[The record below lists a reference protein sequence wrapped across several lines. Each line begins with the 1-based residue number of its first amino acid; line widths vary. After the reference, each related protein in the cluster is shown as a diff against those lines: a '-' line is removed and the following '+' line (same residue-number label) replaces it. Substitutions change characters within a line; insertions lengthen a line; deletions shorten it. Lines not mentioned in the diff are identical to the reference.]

1 MDRGLSSARGPG
13 NGYKAIIAAVYCGLM
28 APAVLHAQLVDP
40 TRPPDYVPGGAQQE
54 TGPQDVRGFNGSP
67 WDLTST
73 LVSPQRTLAVI
84 NGQVVIKG
92 SKIGD
97 MTVEK
102 IETDQVLLVG
112 GGRTEVIDLVGQDIK
127 KPAKS
132 GEQ

>member
-1 MDRGLSSARGPG
+1 MDRGLSAVRRLG
-13 NGYKAIIAAVYCGLM
+13 NVLKAIIAAVFCGFM
-28 APAVLHAQLVDP
+28 APAVLHAQLMDP
-40 TRPPDYVPGGAQQE
+40 TRPPDYMPGGAQQE
-54 TGPQDVRGFNGSP
+54 TGPLEAQGFNGSP

-102 IETDQVLLVG
+102 IETDQVVLVG
-112 GGRTEVIDLVGQDIK
+112 GGRTEVIDLVGHDIK
-127 KPAKS
+127 KPVES
-132 GEQ
+132 GE